1 MERLTAV
8 MEKLA
13 RPQRLPVG
21 RNLSQGDLAAL
32 ELETAKEIL
41 AEVFRIRI
49 SEVDEMILSRLDES
63 TIHPDRMVEEG
74 LWPREFRLDGS
85 FEVERTD

>member
-1 MERLTAV
+1 

-13 RPQRLPVG
+13 RPQRYPVG
-21 RNLSQGDLAAL
+21 RNLSRADQAAL

-49 SEVDEMILSRLDES
+49 SEVEEMILGRLEEA
-63 TIHPDRMVEEG
+63 TTMPDRPEEDG
-74 LWPREFRLDGS
+74 LWLQEFQLDG
-85 FEVERTD
+85 